1 VNAAFAFGG
10 ARLYNLL
17 RMTAYQ
23 RNVLVGVVVLVGL
36 GMLAW
41 MVLQFAGQAATF
53 FLTKG
58 THITLT
64 TARAEGIADG
74 SPVTYKGVNVGRVT
88 GVRRVV
94 SSDNHEDILID
105 ALIDADPP
113 LPANLHGRIKQTSL
127 LGGSSMIALEREEP
141 STRPGASQSLAKLGE
156 GANLQ
161 ADFVPDVTSLTDSV
175 QTLSNSAQSM
185 INSINQ
191 VIGDPKVKEDIRAAL
206 TNARQ
211 TLENANKVSARLE
224 KLGASFE
231 KTADTAQATMGDI
244 QVTVKDARGDIKRM
258 TDSLNQR
265 LEQIAVS
272 LQRIQSVAQK
282 IDEGKGTAG
291 KLVNDPKLYDALT
304 DTAAE
309 LKLTV
314 KDLRRLIQQ
323 WEQEGIVKF

>member
-1 VNAAFAFGG
+1 
-10 ARLYNLL
+10 
-17 RMTAYQ
+17 MTAYQ

-41 MVLQFAGQAATF
+41 MILKFANQAATF
-53 FLTKG
+53 FLTTG
-58 THITLT
+58 TRITLT
-64 TARAEGIADG
+64 TSRAEGIADG
-74 SPVTYKGVNVGRVT
+74 SPVMYRGVNVGRVT

-94 SSDNHEDILID
+94 SEDGREDVVID

-127 LGGSSMIALEREEP
+127 LGGSSMIALEQDETAT
-141 STRPGASQSLAKLGE
+141 TRPGAAKSIGHLGS

-175 QTLSNSAQSM
+175 EGLSKSAQEM
-185 INSINQ
+185 IASINKI
-191 VIGDPKVKEDIRAAL
+191 VGDPTVADDIRASL
-206 TNARQ
+206 SNARQ
-211 TLENANKVSARLE
+211 TLENANKVSARLD

-231 KTADTAQATMGDI
+231 KTADGAQATMGEVQI
-244 QVTVKDARGDIKRM
+244 TVKDARVEIKRM
-258 TDSLNQR
+258 SDNLNQR
-265 LEQIAVS
+265 LGQIAES
-272 LQRIQSVAQK
+272 LQRIQSVAHKVDQ
-282 IDEGKGTAG
+282 GQGTAG

-323 WEQEGIVKF
+323 WEQEGILKL